1 MHINVL
7 VGAARPLAGLQGLS
21 DYSVRCRVVY
31 RDRTKSGPLQEVQAQ
46 FLRLYI
52 AVLWRTC
59 RYWQRTMYSQVLSPD
74 LVSTR
79 RRSLPLAIW
88 FIYATCEQ

>member
-1 MHINVL
+1 MACCEVCRVIVTLYLKMHINVL

-59 RYWQRTMYSQVLSPD
+59 RY
-74 LVSTR
+74 
-79 RRSLPLAIW
+79 
-88 FIYATCEQ
+88 